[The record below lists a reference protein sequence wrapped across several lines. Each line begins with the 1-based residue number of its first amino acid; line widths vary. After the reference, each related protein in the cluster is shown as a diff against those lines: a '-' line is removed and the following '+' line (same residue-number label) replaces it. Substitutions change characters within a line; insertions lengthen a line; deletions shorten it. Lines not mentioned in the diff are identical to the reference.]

1 MCMWKESLARKI
13 NRQKVTIMQLIYK
26 IGLILMLTFSAGA
39 FAHGNVELESS
50 SPSDNTMLMNAPE
63 SLTLTYSK
71 PLRLMKV
78 SLKGNETGDIDFD
91 FTPTSEQQATYSWQ
105 LPALKAD
112 SYTVEW
118 IAMGGDGHKMKSTFS
133 FMVH

>member
-1 MCMWKESLARKI
+1 M
-13 NRQKVTIMQLIYK
+13 
-26 IGLILMLTFSAGA
+26 
-39 FAHGNVELESS
+39 
-50 SPSDNTMLMNAPE
+50 
-63 SLTLTYSK
+63 TLTIQTTTANEGQS
-71 PLRLMKV
+71 
-78 SLKGNETGDIDFD
+78 KGNETGDIDFD

-118 IAMGGDGHKMKSTFS
+118 IAIGGDGHKVKSTFS